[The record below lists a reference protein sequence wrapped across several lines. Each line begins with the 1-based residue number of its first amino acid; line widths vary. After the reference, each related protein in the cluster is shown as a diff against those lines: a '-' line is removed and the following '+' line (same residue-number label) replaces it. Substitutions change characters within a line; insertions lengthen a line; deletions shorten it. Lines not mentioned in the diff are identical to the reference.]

1 MLKLLLIWK
10 DGETMKIGER
20 IVLLRERKGWKQKD
34 LADKVNI
41 NVSVMNRIEKGTR
54 PLTDIEIINISNA
67 LEVSTDHLLKGENFH
82 SQAKEILDNPDLQYA
97 ARDGEISESEAL
109 DRIARILEKQKG
121 RVPGQRQPRPKP
133 RRN

>member
-1 MLKLLLIWK
+1 MTLGKRLKYEREKKKWSQIEVAK
-10 DGETMKIGER
+10 KIGITNSVLSNYER
-20 IVLLRERKGWKQKD
+20 DYRDPDTDTLRKLSD
-34 LADKVNI
+34 LY
-41 NVSVMNRIEKGTR
+41 
-54 PLTDIEIINISNA
+54 
-67 LEVSTDHLLKGENFH
+67 EVSIDYLIRGEDFH
-82 SQAKEILDNPDLQYA
+82 SKAKEILENPELQYA